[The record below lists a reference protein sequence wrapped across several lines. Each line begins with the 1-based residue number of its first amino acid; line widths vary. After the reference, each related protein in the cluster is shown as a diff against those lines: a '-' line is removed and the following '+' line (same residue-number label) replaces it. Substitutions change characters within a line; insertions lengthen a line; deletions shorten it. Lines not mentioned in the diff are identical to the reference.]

1 MTSAPEPEP
10 QAGTSRPDPQHPET
24 PQPVGRTV
32 GAAFARVVVPG
43 VLYALDLAV
52 HLVAITTHADTF
64 AAVTQGLLMPLL
76 AVVVLAASTR
86 PLARVTRWALV
97 ALGLSWLGDVL
108 PNASSG
114 DGAFLLMVGAF
125 LLAQAAYVTAF
136 WPDRRRVRPLTV
148 VCYAVAFGA
157 LVAVCAP
164 HAGGM
169 LVPVVVYGVV
179 LTTMAVLSSGLGRVA
194 ALGGAVFFVSDGL
207 IALGHFAG
215 HPAGTAGGI
224 VVMSTYAVGQAL
236 LAAGVLHRA
245 SADDVPAAPAAARRG
260 PRARPRPAVP

>member
-1 MTSAPEPEP
+1 MTPAP
-10 QAGTSRPDPQHPET
+10 DQHPDALHPDALRTVT
-24 PQPVGRTV
+24 PQPGVRAV

-43 VLYALDLAV
+43 GLYALDLAV
-52 HLVAITTHADTF
+52 HLVALLTHADTL

-108 PNASSG
+108 PNAASG
-114 DGAFLLMVGAF
+114 DDAFLLMVGSF

-136 WPDRRRVRPLTV
+136 WPDRRRVRAVTV
-148 VCYAVAFGA
+148 ACYAVAFGV
-157 LVAVCAP
+157 LVAICAP
-164 HAGGM
+164 HAGSM
-169 LVPVVVYGVV
+169 LAPVVVYGLM
-179 LTTMAVLSSGLGRVA
+179 LTTMAVLSSGLGPVA

-215 HPAGTAGGI
+215 HPTGTAGG
-224 VVMSTYAVGQAL
+224 VAVMSTYAVGQAL

-245 SADDVPAAPAAARRG
+245 SADDVPAARATGPRRL
-260 PRARPRPAVP
+260 RARPGPVVS